1 MKIAATLPTA
11 SSRPSAREENTLTAL
26 TTESFKPVWRNHRRK
41 KKPKAEKVKPA
52 KAILPNGWYF
62 MKPEHM
68 KRSEFRKMA
77 PGKCKESRKKLRGA
91 RNKEAVRLELLKLQA
106 ELDKAFGVGRMKARL
121 GGKILACMDP
131 GPHRLIIFTTD
142 LYSIFG
148 MDPRPASRYL
158 TRLRKEK
165 NKPRRSLVTL
175 REFLEYSK
183 LKEEDVIPHLMPK

>member
-1 MKIAATLPTA
+1 MKIVANLPTA
-11 SSRPSAREENTLTAL
+11 SNRHFAREENAL
-26 TTESFKPVWRNHRRK
+26 TEPAAESFKSIRRNHRRK

-62 MKPEHM
+62 GKPEHM
-68 KRSEFRKMA
+68 KRSEFRKMG
-77 PGKCKESRKKLRGA
+77 PGKSKEPRKKLRGA
-91 RNKEAVRLELLKLQA
+91 RQKEAARLALLKLQA

-158 TRLRKEK
+158 SRLRKEK
-165 NKPRRSLVTL
+165 NKPPRSLVTL
-175 REFLEYSK
+175 R
-183 LKEEDVIPHLMPK
+183 EEDVIPHLMRK